1 MRPDDPTHPPL
12 PQRIPPRGD
21 PYASD
26 PLSDH
31 GVCMTPSRRRA
42 TGTAARGSALLLTNV
57 TKVVGLGLAINELA
71 IREDARNSA
80 IALCAIC
87 VLGAQ
92 VVEDVALRIIDRF
105 FGTGPTS

>member
-1 MRPDDPTHPPL
+1 
-12 PQRIPPRGD
+12 
-21 PYASD
+21 
-26 PLSDH
+26 
-31 GVCMTPSRRRA
+31 MTSQQRRA
-42 TGTAARGSALLLTNV
+42 TGRATRGSTLLITNLTKI
-57 TKVVGLGLAINELA
+57 TGLALAINELA

-105 FGTGPTS
+105 FGIGSTS

>member
-1 MRPDDPTHPPL
+1 
-12 PQRIPPRGD
+12 
-21 PYASD
+21 
-26 PLSDH
+26 
-31 GVCMTPSRRRA
+31 MTSQSRRSVGA
-42 TGTAARGSALLLTNV
+42 AARGSTLLITNL

-92 VVEDVALRIIDRF
+92 VVEDVALRIVDRF
-105 FGTGPTS
+105 FGTGSTS